1 MGPQRND
8 LYSFNG
14 SKWVV
19 IGGRPRKMLKN
30 WTKDDCDK
38 SQYPTEENNTKKKN
52 NRKSRQGKSW
62 QIYGA

>member
-30 WTKDDCDK
+30 WTRDDGDK
-38 SQYPTEENNTKKKN
+38 SHYPTEENNTKKK
-52 NRKSRQGKSW
+52 Q
-62 QIYGA
+62 Q